1 MSWCVR
7 ASVACRATAA
17 TAAIAAR
24 MTAGGQAAQMAAL
37 AAAGGAPPLVGAEA
51 PAPAVPT
58 GTKRKAEEPPSVE
71 PKQKGKGKKA
81 AKTAE
86 LPDDAS
92 LKWGQGVEEK

>member
-1 MSWCVR
+1 MPSAVDRMSDPP
-7 ASVACRATAA
+7 TPPNPP
-17 TAAIAAR
+17 
-24 MTAGGQAAQMAAL
+24 
-37 AAAGGAPPLVGAEA
+37 AGGAPPLVGADA

-58 GTKRKAEEPPSVE
+58 GTKRKAEDPPAVE

-81 AKTAE
+81 AKTAK